1 VKEKTSRKKNTLFL
15 LAVFV
20 LVNILVRGPDL
31 VKAINKPPDKW
42 YAGQASWFDPWDINQ
57 YFAVIG
63 WGKRNGLLFENLYD
77 TEPHPGAPVFPLYTS
92 LGRLTSSLNL
102 SNASIFHLSGAIVSF
117 FVVGIAWWFIKI
129 FLKDELEKKI
139 ALLLL
144 FLGGG
149 FGWVSLVFA
158 DVLNPSFTLV
168 NALRRPHEGI
178 SLILFLVA
186 LGSFWLGGTRQKNRF
201 LFWGILAS
209 FLMLLFHPH
218 KLILLAVCLGI
229 FGFYWWWQEKSL
241 VFFKILLVLALEG
254 VVYFLGIGQLIANNP
269 SFSGLTT
276 SLTIRQSS
284 SPFSSAIGGWGFL
297 SAFIIM
303 AYFLKNQEKEM
314 VFFKIWFLSH
324 WFLTYFPFY
333 FQRDL
338 TKGLWVPAMVLA
350 VKGVRWA
357 FPKTQNYQKAIIIL
371 LVLASFSSLLV
382 FTARITIMPKGRWIY
397 LARQEGEII
406 EFLENHGNNEEGV
419 LADFRVSNLIP
430 AQTTK
435 RVWAGHRFQTPN
447 FNEREEEVNQ
457 FFAGE
462 MSQVEAKAFLA
473 KTRSVWVFWGPDEK
487 EIANLSE
494 IPYQKLLEPVMKNP
508 IASLYRVK

>member
-1 VKEKTSRKKNTLFL
+1 VLFL
-15 LAVFV
+15 
-20 LVNILVRGPDL
+20 R
-31 VKAINKPPDKW
+31 
-42 YAGQASWFDPWDINQ
+42 
-57 YFAVIG
+57 
-63 WGKRNGLLFENLYD
+63 
-77 TEPHPGAPVFPLYTS
+77 
-92 LGRLTSSLNL
+92 
-102 SNASIFHLSGAIVSF
+102 F
-117 FVVGIAWWFIKI
+117 F
-129 FLKDELEKKI
+129 
-139 ALLLL
+139 
-144 FLGGG
+144 GGG

-158 DVLNPSFTLV
+158 DTLNPAFTLV

-209 FLMLLFHPH
+209 FLMLFFHPH
-218 KLILLAVCLGI
+218 KLIILAVCLGI

-254 VVYFLGIGQLIANNP
+254 VVYFLGVGQFIANNP
-269 SFSGLTT
+269 SFSGLTAN
-276 SLTIRQSS
+276 STIQQFS
-284 SPFSSAIGGWGFL
+284 SPLPSTIGGWGLLF
-297 SAFIIM
+297 AFIIM
-303 AYFLKNQEKEM
+303 AYFLKNREKEL

-357 FPKTQNYQKAIIIL
+357 FPKKRSYQKA
-371 LVLASFSSLLV
+371 VMVLLV
-382 FTARITIMPKGRWIY
+382 FASLSSLSMFVGRITIMPKGRWVY
-397 LARQEGEII
+397 LSRQEGEII
-406 EFLENHGNNEEGV
+406 DYLAQHGNNEEGV
-419 LADFRVSNLIP
+419 LADFWVSNLIP

-447 FNEREEEVNQ
+447 FDERQGEVNQ

-462 MSQVEAKAFLA
+462 MSQADTKAFLA

-487 EIANLSE
+487 EIANLPA
-494 IPYQKLLEPVMKNP
+494 IPYQNLLEPVMENP